1 MANYTK
7 VRTDKENLKTTDE
20 TKLASEPTNFSN
32 GIAFH
37 CNVSEPDIPQSFS

>member
-20 TKLASEPTNFSN
+20 TKLASEPSTLATALPS
-32 GIAFH
+32 I
-37 CNVSEPDIPQSFS
+37 VM